1 MEEPAEQLHA
11 LPLVDFPYI
20 AITANYLWSLP
31 EGRSADDHH
40 LFPRQIP
47 VTLLPQLTGGT

>member
-11 LPLVDFPYI
+11 LPLVDFPYL

-31 EGRSADDHH
+31 EGRSADNHH

-47 VTLLPQLTGGT
+47 VTLLP